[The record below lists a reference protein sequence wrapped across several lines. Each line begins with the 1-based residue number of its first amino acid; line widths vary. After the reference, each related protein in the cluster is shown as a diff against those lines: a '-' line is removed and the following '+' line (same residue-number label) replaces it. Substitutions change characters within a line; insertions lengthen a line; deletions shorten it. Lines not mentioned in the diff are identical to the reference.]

1 MSYAMV
7 GLLVFTV
14 IVTTCAVTAKIR
26 SKGYAS

>member
-7 GLLVFTV
+7 GLLAF
-14 IVTTCAVTAKIR
+14 IVMVGSCSVVAKVR